1 MVEKF
6 SKITPEYTLL
16 SCTLSHVVN
25 DTSSFTSPAFQ
36 RKGKERK
43 ELTTWRYI
51 FAKSPILDLRQ
62 GSEYASGDLIFR
74 LMRNVIVLRKANEID
89 NVVNVVNVTKWLE
102 QLVHDHV
109 KAVGLIHGLRYKS
122 KLCFYTHTAF
132 KPQLHHSFKFV

>member
-1 MVEKF
+1 M
-6 SKITPEYTLL
+6 YT

-25 DTSSFTSPAFQ
+25 GTSSFTSPAFQ
-36 RKGKERK
+36 RKRK

-62 GSEYASGDLIFR
+62 GSEYASGNRIFG
-74 LMRNVIVLRKANEID
+74 LMRNVIILRKANEID

-109 KAVGLIHGLRYKS
+109 KAVGLIHSLRYKS
-122 KLCFYTHTAF
+122 KLCFHTHTAL
-132 KPQLHHSFKFV
+132 KSQLHHSFEFV